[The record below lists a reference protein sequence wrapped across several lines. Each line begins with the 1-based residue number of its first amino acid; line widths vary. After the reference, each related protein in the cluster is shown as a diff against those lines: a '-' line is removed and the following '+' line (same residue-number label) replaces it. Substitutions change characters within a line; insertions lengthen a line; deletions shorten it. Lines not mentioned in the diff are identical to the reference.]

1 MSSLAPGSRIAPL
14 TVDQVHAMVR
24 AGILAEGEPIEL
36 IDGLLVYKDRSG
48 AGRDPMTVGEK
59 HALVVKLV
67 AKLATI
73 VARHACHVQ
82 TQSPVS
88 LPPHS
93 EPEPDGAVIRG
104 AERDYT
110 GRLPTAGDAESVIEV
125 ADSSLQ
131 YDRTTKLAIYAGAAI
146 AQYVIVNLRD
156 DLLEVHEDPDS
167 PTRCY
172 RAASVLRR
180 GELLRLRVVGG
191 VVEIPVDELL
201 P

>member
-1 MSSLAPGSRIAPL
+1 MSPLAAGPRIAPL
-14 TVDQVHAMVR
+14 TVDQVRAMMR

-36 IDGLLVYKDRSG
+36 IEGQLVYKDRSRHG
-48 AGRDPMTVGEK
+48 NDPMTVGER

-67 AKLATI
+67 AKLAA
-73 VARHACHVQ
+73 VVSQRNCHLQ
-82 TQSPVS
+82 TQSPLS

-104 AERDYT
+104 AERDYAE
-110 GRLPTAGDAESVIEV
+110 RLPTASDAESVIEV

-146 AQYVIVNLRD
+146 PQYVIVNLRD
-156 DLLEVHEDPDS
+156 ELLEVHEDPDPAARS
-167 PTRCY
+167 Y
-172 RAASVLRR
+172 RTTSVVRR
-180 GELLRLRVVGG
+180 GEMLPLRVAEG
-191 VVEIPVDELL
+191 VVAVQAEEIL